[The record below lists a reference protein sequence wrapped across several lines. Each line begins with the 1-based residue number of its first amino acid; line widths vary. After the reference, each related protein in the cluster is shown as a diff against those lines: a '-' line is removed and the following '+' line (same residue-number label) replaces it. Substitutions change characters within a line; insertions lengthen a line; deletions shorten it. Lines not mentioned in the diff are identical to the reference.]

1 MVISDCSINKIPI
14 INSVIEDMNDDLQ
27 NFFISV
33 SIFSSYSVLSA
44 STGSFFAAILA
55 GINPPM
61 IVSSTLIAISIIA

>member
-14 INSVIEDMNDDLQ
+14 INSVIEDINDDLK